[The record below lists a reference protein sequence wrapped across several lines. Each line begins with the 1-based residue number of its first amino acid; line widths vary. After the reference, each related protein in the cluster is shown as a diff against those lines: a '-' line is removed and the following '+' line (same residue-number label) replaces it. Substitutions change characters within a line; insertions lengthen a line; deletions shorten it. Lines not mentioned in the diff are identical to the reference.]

1 MKPSSSLIG
10 FLVWLLLPFLPPSTY
25 SESSKPIFRDQ
36 DKVCW
41 VGDSITASG
50 LYHSYIYLYYSTRF
64 PSLHLSFVNCGISGD
79 NASGM
84 MGRLDQDV
92 YANHPTVITLSAG
105 MNDVN
110 RGLYSQTNAH
120 TNAPALQKQ
129 AIESYKKNIEKL
141 ADSFTKHQ
149 LRQIYLTPTI
159 YDEDVESTVESLRG
173 VNGALRECSDFVL
186 QFARSKNMPAV
197 DFWHPMDELNRKRQ
211 KTDPKFTL
219 TSKDRVHPGP
229 AGHLVMAYLFLDQT
243 GAPQDVWRLSLD
255 AKTSQV
261 LSQTNCEATALNS
274 DPKSLT
280 FSNREL
286 ALPFPCIA
294 EAKDAFSWVPF
305 DQRLNQQIL
314 QISHLEEG
322 NYSLQIN
329 QAEVGQYSATELEKG
344 INLAINPKT
353 PQSVQSQKI
362 AALCQE
368 HYTLGNTIRTLRR
381 VEMKHLQKV
390 DLTNRT
396 AVEASLNQLIQEKQA
411 QKNDPGA
418 NSGYYIKTARIYLQ
432 EIAKEP
438 ASRERIQAIEKEISQ
453 INQPQTYRYSLTPA
467 SPISFSNAQGEMA
480 GEVTSS
486 RALLQSRLTSISG
499 PDLDPHG
506 DLPGASG
513 QACFE
518 WSEFEDF
525 RKSHKTPSLEATP
538 ESDFI
543 IRSEITG
550 LPAGKSIYY
559 RLVFADGRPGPTRSF
574 KTRNPKGDSV
584 SFCMGSCLNYL
595 PFMTGKPNGE
605 GPVTASA
612 EDKHLGYPSFVAMQ
626 KLHPDFF
633 IGAGD
638 IVYYDFPKEAPA
650 QTVAQLRK
658 KWHEQFRFPRL
669 VEFLGSTASYWLKDD
684 HDFRFDDAD
693 HSGEKLPLATTG
705 MSVFREQMPIHP
717 AGDSVTPNY
726 RTHRLTQDLQLWFLE
741 GRDYRTDN
749 QAPDG
754 PKKSLWGADQRQWL
768 EKTLK
773 GSDAK
778 WKILVSPTPMVGPD
792 RASKSDNH
800 TNPKGFRTEA
810 DSFFTWLKKEKLT
823 DTLILCGDRHWQY
836 HSIHPSGVEEFSVG
850 ALHDE
855 NSTRGI
861 PPGDPTSTDP
871 QGLIQQPY
879 LSPQPTGGFLY
890 VRSRPNAKGQP
901 SLDLSFYDDGGKLLH
916 QVIKETP

>member
-1 MKPSSSLIG
+1 MIRT
-10 FLVWLLLPFLPPSTY
+10 LLLLSLLAQSPLLADNKGDSSPF
-25 SESSKPIFRDQ
+25 FRNQ
-36 DKVCW
+36 DTICW

-50 LYHSYIYLYYSTRF
+50 LYHSYIHLYYSTRF

-84 MGRLDQDV
+84 MGRLDKDV
-92 YANHPTVITLSAG
+92 YSNHPTVVTLSAG

-110 RGLYSQTNAH
+110 RNLYSQTNAP
-120 TNAPALQKQ
+120 TNAPVLQKQ

-141 ADSFTKHQ
+141 ADSFTKNQ
-149 LRQIYLTPTI
+149 LRQIYFTPTI

-186 QFARSKNMPAV
+186 QFAKSRNMPAV
-197 DFWHPMDELNRKRQ
+197 DFWHPMDELNRKMQ
-211 KTDPKFTL
+211 KADPKFTL

-229 AGHLVMAYLFLDQT
+229 AGHLLMAYLFLDQT

-261 LSQTNCEATALNS
+261 LSQTNCEATGLNS

-286 ALPFPCIA
+286 ALPYPCIPD
-294 EAKDAFSWVPF
+294 AKDVFSWVPF
-305 DQRLNQQIL
+305 DERLNQQIL
-314 QISHLEEG
+314 QISHLDKG

-353 PQSVQSQKI
+353 PQSEQSQKI

-396 AVEASLNQLIQEKQA
+396 AVEASLNQLIEEKQA

-418 NSGYYIKTARIYLQ
+418 NSGYYIKTARIYLE

-438 ASRERIQAIEKEISQ
+438 ASRQRIQAIEKEISQ
-453 INQPQTYRYSLTPA
+453 LNQPQTYRYSLAPA

-525 RKSHKTPSLEATP
+525 RASQRTPSVQASQ

-543 IRSEITG
+543 VRAEITG
-550 LPAGKSIYY
+550 LPAGKRIHY
-559 RLVFADGRPGPTRSF
+559 RLVFSDGRPGPARSF
-574 KTRNPKGDSV
+574 KTRNPKADSV
-584 SFCMGSCLNYL
+584 SFCMGSCLNYV
-595 PFMTGKPNGE
+595 PFMTGKPNGD
-605 GPVTASA
+605 GPVTATA
-612 EDKHLGYPSFVAMQ
+612 EDKRLGYPSFVAMQ
-626 KLHPDFF
+626 KLNPDFF

-638 IVYYDFPKEAPA
+638 TVYYDFPKDSPA
-650 QTVAQLRK
+650 QTVPQLRK

-669 VEFLGSTASYWLKDD
+669 ISFFGRCGTYWMKDD

-693 HSGEKLPLATTG
+693 LGGNQLPYATTG
-705 MSVFREQMPIHP
+705 KDLFREQMPIHP
-717 AGDSVTPNY
+717 AGDTKSPNY
-726 RTHRLTQDLQLWFLE
+726 RTHQISRDLQIWFLE
-741 GRDYRTDN
+741 GRDYRSDN
-749 QAPDG
+749 RSPADS
-754 PKKSLWGADQRQWL
+754 KKSIWGEAQRNWL
-768 EKTLK
+768 EATLQ
-773 GSDAK
+773 SSPAK
-778 WKILVSPTPMVGPD
+778 WKIIVSPTPLVGPD

-800 TNPKGFRTEA
+800 TNLNGFRDEA
-810 DSFFTWLKKEKLT
+810 DSFFQWLT
-823 DTLILCGDRHWQY
+823 DKKIQNVLILCGDRHWQY
-836 HSIHPSGVEEFSVG
+836 HSIHPSGVEELCCG
-850 ALHDE
+850 ALNDE
-855 NSTRGI
+855 NSIRGI
-861 PPGDPTSTDP
+861 APGDPTSTDP
-871 QGLIQQPY
+871 QATIRQPY
-879 LSPQPTGGFLY
+879 LYPNPTGGFLH
-890 VRSRPNAKGQP
+890 VDLSPNSKGTSP
-901 SLDLSFYDDGGKLLH
+901 LTFSFYDDGGKLLH

>member
-1 MKPSSSLIG
+1 MIRK
-10 FLVWLLLPFLPPSTY
+10 LLLLALLAQSPLLA
-25 SESSKPIFRDQ
+25 ENKGDSSPLFRNQ
-36 DKVCW
+36 DTICW

-50 LYHSYIYLYYSTRF
+50 LYHSYIHLYYSTRF

-84 MGRLDQDV
+84 MGRLDKDV
-92 YANHPTVITLSAG
+92 YSNHPTIVTLSAG

-110 RGLYSQTNAH
+110 RNLYSQTNAP
-120 TNAPALQKQ
+120 TNAPVLQKQ

-149 LRQIYLTPTI
+149 LRQIYFTPTI

-186 QFARSKNMPAV
+186 HFAKSRSMPAV
-197 DFWHPMDELNRKRQ
+197 DFWHPMDELNRKMQ
-211 KTDPKFTL
+211 KADPKFTL

-229 AGHLVMAYLFLDQT
+229 AGHLLMAYLFLDQT
-243 GAPQDVWRLSLD
+243 GAPQDVWRLLVD
-255 AKTSQV
+255 AKSSKV
-261 LSQTNCEATALNS
+261 LSQTNCEATALTSN
-274 DPKSLT
+274 PNSLT

-286 ALPFPCIA
+286 ALPFPCIPD
-294 EAKDAFSWVPF
+294 AKDVFSWVPF
-305 DQRLNQQIL
+305 DERLNQQIL
-314 QISHLEEG
+314 QISHLDEG

-353 PQSVQSQKI
+353 PQSEQSQKI

-396 AVEASLNQLIQEKQA
+396 AVEASLNQLIEEKQA

-418 NSGYYIKTARIYLQ
+418 NSGYYIKTARIYLE

-453 INQPQTYRYSLTPA
+453 LNQPQTYRYSLAPA

-525 RKSHKTPSLEATP
+525 RASQRTPSVQASQ

-543 IRSEITG
+543 VRAEITG
-550 LPAGKSIYY
+550 LPAGKRIHY
-559 RLVFADGRPGPTRSF
+559 RLVFSDGRPGPARSF
-574 KTRNPKGDSV
+574 KTRNPKADSV

-595 PFMTGKPNGE
+595 PFMTGKPNGD
-605 GPVTASA
+605 GPVTATA

-626 KLHPDFF
+626 KLNPDFF

-650 QTVAQLRK
+650 QTVPQLRK

-669 VEFLGSTASYWLKDD
+669 VDFLGNTASFWLKDD

-693 HSGEKLPLATTG
+693 QSGDKLPLASTG

-717 AGDSVTPNY
+717 ASDSVTPNY
-726 RTHRLTQDLQLWFLE
+726 RTHRMTQDLQLWFLE

-754 PKKSLWGADQRQWL
+754 PEKSLWGADQRQWL

-773 GSDAK
+773 ESDAK
-778 WKILVSPTPMVGPD
+778 WKVLVSPTPMVGPD

-800 TNPKGFRTEA
+800 TNQKGFRAEA
-810 DSFFTWLKKEKLT
+810 DSFFAWLKKEKFNNV
-823 DTLILCGDRHWQY
+823 LILCGDRHWQY
-836 HSIHPSGVEEFSVG
+836 HSIHPGGVEEFSVG

-855 NSTRGI
+855 NSTRGLA
-861 PPGDPTSTDP
+861 PGDPTSTDP

-879 LSPQPTGGFLY
+879 LSAQPTGGFLY
-890 VRSRPNAKGQP
+890 VRSRPNAKGNP

-916 QVIKETP
+916 QVVKEKP

>member
-1 MKPSSSLIG
+1 MKNRGLILCFFLTAYSL
-10 FLVWLLLPFLPPSTY
+10 FAV
-25 SESSKPIFRDQ
+25 SEKQTSPIFRDR
-36 DKVCW
+36 DVVCL

-64 PSLHLSFVNCGISGD
+64 PSLHLSFANCGISGD

-84 MGRLDQDV
+84 MGRLDKDV
-92 YANHPTVITLSAG
+92 YANHPTVVTLSAG

-110 RGLYSQTNAH
+110 RNLYSQTNAP
-120 TNAPALQKQ
+120 TNAPVLQKQ

-141 ADSFTKHQ
+141 ADSFAKHQ
-149 LRQIYLTPTI
+149 LRQIYFTPSI

-186 QFARSKNMPAV
+186 QFARSNNMPAV

-294 EAKDAFSWVPF
+294 DAKDAFSWVPF
-305 DQRLNQQIL
+305 DERLNQQTL
-314 QISHLEEG
+314 QISHLNEG

-353 PQSVQSQKI
+353 PQSAQSEKI

-381 VEMKHLQKV
+381 VEMKHLQNV

-396 AVEASLNQLIQEKQA
+396 AVEASLNKLIEEKQA

-418 NSGYYIKTARIYLQ
+418 NSGYYIKTAKTYLS
-432 EIAKEP
+432 EIQKEP
-438 ASRERIQAIEKEISQ
+438 EMHLRMKAIQDQIDS
-453 INQPQTYRYSLTPA
+453 INQPQSYSYSLK
-467 SPISFSNAQGEMA
+467 PISTSTCFQAQGDFA
-480 GEVTSS
+480 GEVTDHS
-486 RALLQSRLTSISG
+486 ALLQTRITSIPG
-499 PDLDPHG
+499 PLLDSKG
-506 DLPGASG
+506 DIPGMEGRAY
-513 QACFE
+513 FE
-518 WSEFEDF
+518 WSENESF
-525 RKSHKTPSLEATP
+525 RPSQRTPLLEAKA

-543 IRSEITG
+543 IRAAIEG
-550 LPAGKSIYY
+550 LREGTRYFY
-559 RLVFADGRPGPTRSF
+559 RLVFENGKKGPTRTF
-574 KTRNPKGDSV
+574 QTRSHRGDHV
-584 SFCMGSCLNYL
+584 SFCMGNCMNYY
-595 PFMTGKPNGE
+595 PFITGQPNGD
-605 GPVTASA
+605 GPVTATA
-612 EDKHLGYPSFVAMQ
+612 EDKRLGYPSFAAMQ
-626 KLHPDFF
+626 KLNPDFF

-638 IVYYDFPKEAPA
+638 IVYYDFPKDSPA
-650 QTVAQLRK
+650 QTVPQLRK

-669 VEFLGSTASYWLKDD
+669 ISFFGRCGSYWMKDD

-693 HSGEKLPLATTG
+693 LAGDQLPSATTG
-705 MSVFREQMPIHP
+705 KDLFREQMPIHA
-717 AGDSVTPNY
+717 AGDTKSPNY
-726 RTHRLTQDLQLWFLE
+726 RTHQVSRDLQIWFLE
-741 GRDYRTDN
+741 GRDYRSDN
-749 QAPDG
+749 RSPADS
-754 PKKSLWGADQRQWL
+754 KKSIWGEAQRKWL
-768 EKTLK
+768 EATLQ
-773 GSDAK
+773 SSPAK
-778 WKILVSPTPMVGPD
+778 WKIIVSPTPLVGPD

-800 TNPKGFRTEA
+800 TNLNGFRDEA
-810 DSFFTWLKKEKLT
+810 DSFFQWLT
-823 DTLILCGDRHWQY
+823 DKKIENVLILCGDRHWQY
-836 HSIHPSGVEEFSVG
+836 HSIHPSGVEELCCG
-850 ALHDE
+850 ALNDE
-855 NSTRGI
+855 NSIRGI
-861 PPGDPTSTDP
+861 APGDPTSTDP
-871 QGLIQQPY
+871 QATIRQPY
-879 LSPQPTGGFLY
+879 LYPNPTGGFLH
-890 VRSRPNAKGQP
+890 VDLSPNSKGTSP
-901 SLDLSFYDDGGKLLH
+901 LTFSFYDDGGKLLH
-916 QVIKETP
+916 QVIKESP

>member
-1 MKPSSSLIG
+1 MIRT
-10 FLVWLLLPFLPPSTY
+10 LLLLSLLAQSPLLADNKGDSSPF
-25 SESSKPIFRDQ
+25 FRNQ
-36 DKVCW
+36 DTICW

-50 LYHSYIYLYYSTRF
+50 LYHSYIHLYYSTRF

-84 MGRLDQDV
+84 MGRLDKDV
-92 YANHPTVITLSAG
+92 YSNHPTVVTLSAG

-110 RGLYSQTNAH
+110 RNLYSQTNAP
-120 TNAPALQKQ
+120 TNAPVLQKQ
-129 AIESYKKNIEKL
+129 AVESYKKNIEKL

-149 LRQIYLTPTI
+149 LRQIYFTPTI

-186 QFARSKNMPAV
+186 QFAKSRSMPAV
-197 DFWHPMDELNRKRQ
+197 DFWHPMDELNRKKQ
-211 KTDPKFTL
+211 KADPKFTL

-229 AGHLVMAYLFLDQT
+229 AGHLLMAYLFLDQT

-261 LSQTNCEATALNS
+261 LSQTNCEATGLNS

-286 ALPFPCIA
+286 ALPFPCIPD
-294 EAKDAFSWVPF
+294 AKDVFSWVPF
-305 DQRLNQQIL
+305 DERLNQQIL
-314 QISHLEEG
+314 QISHLDEG

-329 QAEVGQYSATELEKG
+329 QAEVGQYSSTELEKG

-353 PQSVQSQKI
+353 PQSEQSQKI

-396 AVEASLNQLIQEKQA
+396 AVEASLNQLIEEKQA

-418 NSGYYIKTARIYLQ
+418 NSGYYIKTARIYLE

-453 INQPQTYRYSLTPA
+453 LKQPQTYRYSLAPA

-525 RKSHKTPSLEATP
+525 RASQRTPSVQASQ

-543 IRSEITG
+543 VRAEITG
-550 LPAGKSIYY
+550 LPAGKRIHY
-559 RLVFADGRPGPTRSF
+559 RLVFSDGRPGPARSF
-574 KTRNPKGDSV
+574 KTRNPKADSV

-595 PFMTGKPNGE
+595 PFMTGKPNGD
-605 GPVTASA
+605 GPVTATA

-626 KLHPDFF
+626 KLNPDFF

-650 QTVAQLRK
+650 QTVPQLRK

-669 VEFLGSTASYWLKDD
+669 VDFLGNTASFWLKDD

-693 HSGEKLPLATTG
+693 QSGDKLPLASTG

-717 AGDSVTPNY
+717 ASDSVTPNY
-726 RTHRLTQDLQLWFLE
+726 RTHRMTQDLQLWFLE

-754 PKKSLWGADQRQWL
+754 PEKSLWGADQRQWL

-773 GSDAK
+773 ESDAK
-778 WKILVSPTPMVGPD
+778 WKVLVSPTPMVGPD

-800 TNPKGFRTEA
+800 TNPKGFRAEA
-810 DSFFTWLKKEKLT
+810 DSFFAWLKKEKFNNV
-823 DTLILCGDRHWQY
+823 LILCGDRHWQY
-836 HSIHPSGVEEFSVG
+836 HSIHPGGVEEFSVG

-855 NSTRGI
+855 NSTRGLA
-861 PPGDPTSTDP
+861 PGDPTSTDP

-879 LSPQPTGGFLY
+879 LSAQPTGGFLY
-890 VRSRPNAKGQP
+890 VRSRPNAKGNP
-901 SLDLSFYDDGGKLLH
+901 SLDLSFYDDHGKLLH
-916 QVIKETP
+916 QVVKESP

>member
-1 MKPSSSLIG
+1 MNRSLFLCLVLLASSLFAQTEKQIA
-10 FLVWLLLPFLPPSTY
+10 
-25 SESSKPIFRDQ
+25 PIFRDQ

-64 PSLHLSFVNCGISGD
+64 PSLHLSFANCGISGD

-84 MGRLDQDV
+84 MGRLDKDV
-92 YANHPTVITLSAG
+92 YANHPTVVTLSAG

-110 RGLYSQTNAH
+110 RNLYSQTNAP
-120 TNAPALQKQ
+120 TNDPVLQKQ
-129 AIESYKKNIEKL
+129 AIDSYKKNIEKL
-141 ADSFTKHQ
+141 ADSFAKQQ
-149 LRQIYLTPTI
+149 LRQIYFTPTI

-186 QFARSKNMPAV
+186 QFAKSRNMPAV

-219 TSKDRVHPGP
+219 TSKDRVHPGA

-294 EAKDAFSWVPF
+294 DAKDAFSWVPF
-305 DQRLNQQIL
+305 DERLNQQTL
-314 QISHLEEG
+314 QISHLDEG

-353 PQSVQSQKI
+353 PQSAQSEKI

-381 VEMKHLQKV
+381 VEMKHLQNV

-396 AVEASLNQLIQEKQA
+396 AVEASLNKLIEEKQA

-418 NSGYYIKTARIYLQ
+418 NSGYYIKTAKTYLS
-432 EIAKEP
+432 EIQKEP
-438 ASRERIQAIEKEISQ
+438 EMRLRLKAIQDQIESM
-453 INQPQTYRYSLTPA
+453 NQPQSYSYSLK
-467 SPISFSNAQGEMA
+467 PISTSTCFQAQGDFA
-480 GEVTSS
+480 GEVTDHSV
-486 RALLQSRLTSISG
+486 LLQSRITSIPG
-499 PDLDPHG
+499 PLLDAKG
-506 DLPGASG
+506 DIPGMEGRAY
-513 QACFE
+513 FE
-518 WSEFEDF
+518 WSENESF
-525 RKSHKTPSLEATP
+525 RPSQRTSLLEAKA

-543 IRSEITG
+543 IRAAIEG
-550 LPAGKSIYY
+550 LREGTRYFY
-559 RLVFADGRPGPTRSF
+559 RLVFENGNKGPTRTF
-574 KTRNPKGDSV
+574 QTRSPRGHHV
-584 SFCMGSCLNYL
+584 SFCMGNCMNYY
-595 PFMTGKPNGE
+595 PFITGQPNGD
-605 GPVTASA
+605 GPVTATP
-612 EDKHLGYPSFVAMQ
+612 EDKRLGYPSFVAMQ
-626 KLHPDFF
+626 KLNPDFF

-638 IVYYDFPKEAPA
+638 IVYYDFPKDSPA
-650 QTVAQLRK
+650 QTVPQLRK

-669 VEFLGSTASYWLKDD
+669 ISFFGRCGTYWMKDD

-693 HSGEKLPLATTG
+693 LGGNQLPSSTTG
-705 MSVFREQMPIHP
+705 KDLFREQMPIHA
-717 AGDSVTPNY
+717 AGDTKSPNY
-726 RTHRLTQDLQLWFLE
+726 RTHQVSRDLQIWFLE
-741 GRDYRTDN
+741 GRDYRSDN
-749 QAPDG
+749 RSPADS
-754 PKKSLWGADQRQWL
+754 KKSIWGEAQRKWL
-768 EKTLK
+768 EATLQ
-773 GSDAK
+773 SSPAK
-778 WKILVSPTPMVGPD
+778 WKIIVSPTPLVGPD

-800 TNPKGFRTEA
+800 TNLNGFRDEA
-810 DSFFTWLKKEKLT
+810 DSFFQWLT
-823 DTLILCGDRHWQY
+823 DKKIQNVLILCGDRHWQY
-836 HSIHPSGVEEFSVG
+836 HSIHPSGVEELCCG
-850 ALHDE
+850 ALNDE
-855 NSTRGI
+855 NAIRGI
-861 PPGDPTSTDP
+861 APGDPTSTDP
-871 QGLIQQPY
+871 QSTIRQPY
-879 LSPQPTGGFLY
+879 LYPNPTGGFLH
-890 VRSRPNAKGQP
+890 VDLSQNSKGTSP
-901 SLDLSFYDDGGKLLH
+901 LTFSFYDDGGKLLH
-916 QVIKETP
+916 QVIKESP